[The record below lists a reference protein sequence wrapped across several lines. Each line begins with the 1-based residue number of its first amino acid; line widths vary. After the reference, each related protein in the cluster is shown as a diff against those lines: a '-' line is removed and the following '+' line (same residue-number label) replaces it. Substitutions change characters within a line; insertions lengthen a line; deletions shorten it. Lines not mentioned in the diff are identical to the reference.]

1 LSGELAECQRHF
13 TKTGDAKKYL
23 MSILV
28 VGSVALDSVET
39 PFGKVENVLGGS
51 ATYFSIAA
59 SFFYHDICL
68 VGVVGTDFPQQHVD
82 FLISRGIDLD
92 GLEQIEGGKT
102 FRWGGSYIDDLNAA
116 ETHFTDLNVFSD
128 FQPKLPESYKNSS
141 YVFLANINPEL
152 QMNVLKQ
159 ITNPK
164 LVVCDTMN
172 LWIGISLPVLLE
184 TLRKVD
190 ILILNDAEARQ
201 LTGENNLTQ
210 AGKQILTFGPTR
222 VIIKKGEHGAIS
234 LTEST
239 FFSAPAYPL
248 TAVFDPT
255 GAGDS
260 FAGGFMGSL
269 ATADNVSEQSVR
281 RSIINGTVI
290 ASFNVED
297 FSLDRQ
303 QTLTPEEIDERFRQL
318 EEIVRF

>member
-1 LSGELAECQRHF
+1 
-13 TKTGDAKKYL
+13 

-39 PFGKVENVLGGS
+39 PFGKIENALGGS
-51 ATYFSIAA
+51 ATYFSVAA
-59 SFFYHDICL
+59 SFFYNNIYL
-68 VGVVGTDFPQQHVD
+68 VAVVGTDFPKEHVD

-92 GLEQIEGGKT
+92 GLEQIEEGKT

-116 ETHFTDLNVFSD
+116 ETHFTDLNVFSN
-128 FQPKLPESYKNSS
+128 FQPKLPKSYQNSP

-152 QMNVLKQ
+152 QINVLRQ
-159 ITNPK
+159 MTTPK

-172 LWIGISLPVLLE
+172 LWIDISQPMLLE
-184 TLRKVD
+184 TLKEVD

-201 LTGENNLTQ
+201 LTGEDNLTR
-210 AGKQILTFGPTR
+210 AGKKILTFGPTR

-239 FFSAPAYPL
+239 FFAAPAYPL
-248 TAVFDPT
+248 TNVVDPT

-269 ATADNVSEQSVR
+269 ATLNNFSEQSIR

-303 QTLTPEEIDERFRQL
+303 RTLTPQEIGERFHQL

>member
-1 LSGELAECQRHF
+1 
-13 TKTGDAKKYL
+13 

-39 PFGKVENVLGGS
+39 PFGKIENALGGS
-51 ATYFSIAA
+51 ATYFSVAA
-59 SFFYHDICL
+59 SFFYNNIYL
-68 VGVVGTDFPQQHVD
+68 VGVVGTDFPKEHVD
-82 FLISRGIDLD
+82 FLISQGIELD
-92 GLEQIEGGKT
+92 GLEQIEDGKT
-102 FRWGGSYIDDLNAA
+102 FRWGCSYIDDLNAA
-116 ETHFTDLNVFSD
+116 ETHFTDLNVFSN
-128 FQPKLPESYKNSS
+128 FQPKLPKSYQNSP

-152 QMNVLKQ
+152 QINVLRQ
-159 ITNPK
+159 MTTPK

-172 LWIGISLPVLLE
+172 LWIDISQPMLLE
-184 TLRKVD
+184 TLKEVD

-201 LTGENNLTQ
+201 LTGEDNLTR
-210 AGKQILTFGPTR
+210 AGKKILTFGPTR

-239 FFSAPAYPL
+239 FFAAPAYPL
-248 TAVFDPT
+248 TNVVDPT

-269 ATADNVSEQSVR
+269 ATLNSFSEQSIR

-303 QTLTPEEIDERFRQL
+303 RTLTPQEIGERFHQL

>member
-1 LSGELAECQRHF
+1 
-13 TKTGDAKKYL
+13 

-39 PFGKVENVLGGS
+39 PFGKIENALGGS
-51 ATYFSIAA
+51 ATYFSVAA
-59 SFFYHDICL
+59 SFFYNNIYL
-68 VGVVGTDFPQQHVD
+68 VGVVGTDFPKEHVD

-92 GLEQIEGGKT
+92 GLEQIEEGKT

-116 ETHFTDLNVFSD
+116 ETHFTDLNVFSN
-128 FQPKLPESYKNSS
+128 FQPKVPESYQNSP

-152 QMNVLKQ
+152 QISVLRQ
-159 ITNPK
+159 MTTPK

-172 LWIGISLPVLLE
+172 LWIDISQPMLLE
-184 TLRKVD
+184 TLKEVD
-190 ILILNDAEARQ
+190 ILILNDAEACQ
-201 LTGENNLTQ
+201 LTGENNLTR
-210 AGKQILTFGPTR
+210 AGKKILTFGPTR

-239 FFSAPAYPL
+239 FFAAPAYPL
-248 TAVFDPT
+248 TNVVDPT

-269 ATADNVSEQSVR
+269 ATLNSFSEQSIR
-281 RSIINGTVI
+281 RSIINGTII

-303 QTLTPEEIDERFRQL
+303 RTLTPQEIGERFHEL

>member
-1 LSGELAECQRHF
+1 
-13 TKTGDAKKYL
+13 

-28 VGSVALDSVET
+28 VGSVALDNVET
-39 PFGKVENVLGGS
+39 PFGKTENALGGS
-51 ATYFSIAA
+51 AIYFSIAA
-59 SFFYHDICL
+59 SFFYHNIYL
-68 VGVVGTDFPQQHVD
+68 VGVVGTDFSKKHFD
-82 FLISRGIDLD
+82 FLVSRGIDLD
-92 GLEQIEGGKT
+92 GLEQIKDGKT
-102 FRWGGSYIDDLNAA
+102 FRWGGSYMDNLNAA
-116 ETHFTDLNVFSD
+116 ETHFTDLNVFRD

-152 QMNVLKQ
+152 QMDVLRQ
-159 ITNPK
+159 MTNPR

-172 LWIGISLPVLLE
+172 LWIDISRPTLLE
-184 TLRKVD
+184 TLRKID

-248 TAVFDPT
+248 TVVCDPT

-269 ATADNVSEQSVR
+269 ATSNDLSEKSIR

-303 QTLTPEEIDERFRQL
+303 RTLTPREIDKRFHQL
-318 EEIVRF
+318 EEIVQF

>member
-1 LSGELAECQRHF
+1 
-13 TKTGDAKKYL
+13 

-39 PFGKVENVLGGS
+39 PFGKIENALGGS
-51 ATYFSIAA
+51 ATYFSVAA
-59 SFFYHDICL
+59 SFFYNNIYL
-68 VGVVGTDFPQQHVD
+68 VGVVGTDFPKEHVD

-92 GLEQIEGGKT
+92 GLEQIEEGKT

-116 ETHFTDLNVFSD
+116 ETHFTDLNVFSN
-128 FQPKLPESYKNSS
+128 FQPKVPESYQNSP

-152 QMNVLKQ
+152 QISVLRQ
-159 ITNPK
+159 MTTPK

-172 LWIGISLPVLLE
+172 LWIDISQPMLLE
-184 TLRKVD
+184 TLKEID

-201 LTGENNLTQ
+201 LTGENNLTR
-210 AGKQILTFGPTR
+210 AGKKILTFGPTR

-248 TAVFDPT
+248 TNVVDPT

-269 ATADNVSEQSVR
+269 ATLNSFSEQSIR
-281 RSIINGTVI
+281 RSIINGTII

-303 QTLTPEEIDERFRQL
+303 RTLTPQEIGERFHEL